1 MECGVSAGMIIDII
15 SSAKMHADISQ
26 EDFNLTRE
34 TVLMLK
40 REGLT
45 NDELVPLMRLHGF
58 LKERNLREEQI
69 KQLIDEFDTHFL
81 KEKGSLRRNML
92 TPLSIYP

>member
-1 MECGVSAGMIIDII
+1 MECGVSAGMIIHII

-40 REGLT
+40 RERLT
-45 NDELVPLMRLHGF
+45 NDELVPLKIFMDF
-58 LKERNLREEQI
+58 
-69 KQLIDEFDTHFL
+69 
-81 KEKGSLRRNML
+81 
-92 TPLSIYP
+92 